1 MKKEKIIDLLGD
13 RSHLRRMRE
22 QSHQKSFPE
31 MFALEGKLIEAVRR
45 EPFPD
50 GVQMTANEFRVRVV
64 DGDEQLY
71 PSGYR
76 FASGSEGN
84 VLHTFYPEVADGYAE
99 LLAREMATKLGKK
112 TGAMLRSM
120 QDEEIAPKVVA
131 CFNDWALPQIKFG
144 LNTTNKYLYPQYHFD
159 FFEAEEVEPDVQDL
173 NRGSLKA
180 AAMEKRRKWK
190 PLPEEVVHA
199 IADRFMRTAARSAL
213 RGGPIMETLGFSG
226 KPFIYDSEK

>member
-50 GVQMTANEFRVRVV
+50 GVRMTANEFRVRVV

-76 FASGSEGN
+76 FASGAEGN
-84 VLHTFYPEVADGYAE
+84 VLHDFYPEVADGYAE
-99 LLAREMATKLGKK
+99 LLAHEIAQNFGKK
-112 TGAMLRSM
+112 TATVLKFM

-159 FFEAEEVEPDVQDL
+159 FFEAEEVEPDAEDSD
-173 NRGSLKA
+173 RGSLKA
-180 AAMEKRRKWK
+180 TAMEKRRKWK

-213 RGGPIMETLGFSG
+213 RGGPIMDTLGFGG
-226 KPFIYDSEK
+226 KPFIYDSDK